1 MRERGRPSTVATLLL
16 LLLLLPLAACSG
28 GTPAGESVSATVSSR
43 LPAGC
48 DDVSTQVHQEDCLD
62 SVQQRLQ
69 ADALAYAAA
78 GTVTHAA
85 FHQAYTPLA
94 SAWADITLAH
104 NVRIDTKL
112 SDADDAATTPISTT
126 WNLGTTSRTMWAC
139 FHGKTVT
146 VQTAR
151 CPS

>member
-1 MRERGRPSTVATLLL
+1 VLA
-16 LLLLLPLAACSG
+16 LAACSG

-69 ADALAYAAA
+69 SGTLAYA
-78 GTVTHAA
+78 GTRDVTHEA
-85 FHQAYTPLA
+85 FLQAYTPLA
-94 SAWADITLAH
+94 SAWADIAPAH
-104 NVRIDTKL
+104 SVHLDTRL
-112 SDADDAATTPISTT
+112 SDGDDTATTPVSTT
-126 WNLGTTSRTMWAC
+126 WTLGSTSRTMWAC
-139 FHGKTVT
+139 FRGTTVT

-151 CPS
+151 CSA

>member
-1 MRERGRPSTVATLLL
+1 VRARRRLSTAATLLL
-16 LLLLLPLAACSG
+16 LVLPLAACSG
-28 GTPAGESVSATVSSR
+28 GTPAGESVSATISSR

-48 DDVSTQVHQEDCLD
+48 DDVSTVVHQEDCLD

-69 ADALAYAAA
+69 SGTLAYA
-78 GTVTHAA
+78 GTGDVTHAA
-85 FHQAYTPLA
+85 FQQAYTPLA
-94 SAWADITLAH
+94 SAWADVTLAH
-104 NVRIDTKL
+104 SVHIDTKV